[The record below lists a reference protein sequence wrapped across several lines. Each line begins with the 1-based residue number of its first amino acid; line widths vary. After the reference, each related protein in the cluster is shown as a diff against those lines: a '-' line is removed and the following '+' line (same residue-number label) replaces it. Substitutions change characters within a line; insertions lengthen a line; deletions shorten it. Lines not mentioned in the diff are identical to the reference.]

1 MGCIVKA
8 KAVGFRF
15 IGPAPWSATVAQSF
29 AAGNLWLPRLAN
41 ELGRAFEGET
51 RCETGAGSCPCET
64 KDDHGKKRGHEKMR
78 KGNNGFGN
86 GGHDGVPGK
95 SGKQDKTR

>member
-1 MGCIVKA
+1 M
-8 KAVGFRF
+8 R
-15 IGPAPWSATVAQSF
+15 
-29 AAGNLWLPRLAN
+29 NLAET
-41 ELGRAFEGET
+41 ELRHVSG
-51 RCETGAGSCPCET
+51 GAGSCPCET